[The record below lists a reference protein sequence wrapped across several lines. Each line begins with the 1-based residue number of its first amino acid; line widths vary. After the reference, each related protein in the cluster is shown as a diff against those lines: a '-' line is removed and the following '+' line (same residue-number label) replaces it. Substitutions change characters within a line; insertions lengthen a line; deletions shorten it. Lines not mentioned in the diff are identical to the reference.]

1 MWLVKPSPD
10 FVTLA
15 LGLVVL
21 GTIATEF
28 AHVFYNALLP
38 TLVPQQRLGRLSGLG
53 WGTGYVGGI
62 VCLGLALIL
71 FIQPEGPA
79 FGLDKAAAEQGRILG
94 PLVALWFAPFALPL
108 L

>member
-38 TLVPQQRLGRLSGLG
+38 TLVPQQRLGPISGLG
-53 WGTGYVGGI
+53 WGTGYVGGT

-71 FIQPEGPA
+71 FIPPDVPT
-79 FGLDKAAAEQGRILG
+79 FGLQTAAAAQC
-94 PLVALWFAPFALPL
+94 PLEGARVGLCVAG
-108 L
+108 